1 MSHGKVL
8 ELVTDIKNEF
18 GKVFPAVPVKAYLE
32 SKLAELKAA
41 IAKIEEPLPR
51 SVPRQVPTAAQT
63 SVLDPGASH
72 PAPTTEITGVTVS
85 ELAPALEHQLPIA
98 PQSASTLS
106 NESETNASTASATA

>member
-51 SVPRQVPTAAQT
+51 SVPRRVA
-63 SVLDPGASH
+63 
-72 PAPTTEITGVTVS
+72 VS
-85 ELAPALEHQLPIA
+85 NEAPAGATMTTGLATPESA
-98 PQSASTLS
+98 PQSASTPS
-106 NESETNASTASATA
+106 NASETNASSASPIA